1 MRLRPYIPDTDFD
14 HIRKWD
20 TDERTHALW
29 CAGRLPFPVT
39 RESMDALIN
48 DHAVK
53 YGDTPFAATEDD
65 GRPVGFFCIATDV
78 QTNTSMLR
86 FVMVDSSLRGKGY
99 GKEMLSL
106 AVKYAFDIAKA
117 DAVQLNVF
125 TQNEAAK
132 KCYLS
137 VGFTE
142 RSVTPDVF
150 TYKNESWG
158 RCNMIITR

>member
-20 TDERTHALW
+20 TDERAHALW

-53 YGDTPFAATEDD
+53 YGDTPFIATEDG

-150 TYKNESWG
+150 TYKDESWG

>member
-53 YGDTPFAATEDD
+53 YGDTPFIATEDG

-117 DAVQLNVF
+117 DTVQLNVF

-132 KCYLS
+132 NATSALDSPKCQSLRMYS
-137 VGFTE
+137 
-142 RSVTPDVF
+142 P
-150 TYKNESWG
+150 
-158 RCNMIITR
+158 TRMNHGADAI

>member
-1 MRLRPYIPDTDFD
+1 MRLRPYISDTDFNF
-14 HIRKWD
+14 IRKWD

-39 RESMDALIN
+39 RESMDLLIS

-53 YGDTPFAATEDD
+53 YGDTPFTATEDD
-65 GRPVGFFCIATDV
+65 DTPVGFFCIATDV
-78 QTNTSMLR
+78 KTNTSMLR
-86 FVMVDSSLRGKGY
+86 FVIVDSSLRGRGY
-99 GKEMLSL
+99 GREMLSL
-106 AVKYAFDIAKA
+106 AVKYAFDIVKA
-117 DAVQLNVF
+117 DTVQLNVF
-125 TQNEAAK
+125 TSNEAAK

-150 TYKNESWG
+150 TYKDESWG